1 MAYYFF
7 KVTLRYFDDEST
19 TFYITPD
26 QSDTDD
32 EGIPFSETDLTNTQE
47 FKDFVKINKA
57 DIVDVEY
64 TEYKVTAD
72 GKNDN
77 LSDKE
82 MSQELFEEIE
92 RKGGLLEI
100 IDENDFPI
108 IVKKIK
114 SSGGNKNKMLYI
126 GIIAAA
132 VVVLGLLAAS
142 AFVKKDGDTSSNS
155 SDVSSTTT
163 QASTQT
169 ASSAESS
176 PASTTESA
184 SSDIT
189 EVTESTVP
197 VISTAVSETPP
208 APSEV
213 PSVPAEVPTVQNL
226 IATAGADYV
235 TLLWDAV
242 PSADSYRVDTAHGG
256 IYEVLGK
263 TQDTTFNAVG
273 LEPNTTYE
281 FDVTA
286 IIGEERGKEA
296 TVTITTL
303 PAVTSTSTAV
313 TESNE
318 VAEHVSL

>member
-92 RKGGLLEI
+92 RKGGLLKI

-303 PAVTSTSTAV
+303 PAVT
-313 TESNE
+313 ESNE
-318 VAEHVSL
+318 V